1 MNEYDMAM
9 AIVRLLEKCTSF
21 VQYILINMHCNTHIF
36 AEYAA
41 DKMYIVLWLLWNR
54 CMGGIGGV
62 VVRFDR
68 PQSN

>member
-1 MNEYDMAM
+1 
-9 AIVRLLEKCTSF
+9 
-21 VQYILINMHCNTHIF
+21 MHCNTHIF
-36 AEYAA
+36 AEYAGA
-41 DKMYIVLWLLWNR
+41 TMYIVLGGMWNR